1 MSVPTEHDPLV
12 QDPKSAL
19 DRHAIAVAGRA
30 LTTAIWLE
38 WQLTRTARRGSASMA
53 RQQWLG
59 QPGLL
64 FHASR
69 PQINQTGNEE
79 P

>member
-1 MSVPTEHDPLV
+1 MPVPMEHDPV
-12 QDPKSAL
+12 VREPKSAL

-38 WQLTRTARRGSASMA
+38 RQLTRTAQRGSASMA
-53 RQQWLG
+53 RQQWLA
-59 QPGLL
+59 QPGVL

-69 PQINQTGNEE
+69 PPINPTRNEE